1 MTTKMKTKAMTVRL
15 PMDLYEAGSKVAR
28 RRHVSLNRLVQD
40 SLRAVLKDEA
50 DKALY
55 DDFSLAA
62 LEKDEVDVEY
72 AFDAQRE
79 VVLRDEP

>member
-1 MTTKMKTKAMTVRL
+1 MATRTRTKAMTVRL
-15 PMDLYEAGSKVAR
+15 PMDLYEAGSRVAKR
-28 RRHVSLNRLVQD
+28 RRVSLNQLVQD

-55 DDFSLAA
+55 DDFTLAT
-62 LEKDEVDVEY
+62 LDKDEVDVEY
-72 AFDAQRE
+72 AFEAQRE

>member
-1 MTTKMKTKAMTVRL
+1 MATRTKTKAMTVRL
-15 PMDLYEAGSKVAR
+15 PIDLYEAGSKVAKR
-28 RRHVSLNRLVQD
+28 RRVSLNQLVQD

-55 DDFSLAA
+55 DDFTLAA
-62 LEKDEVDVEY
+62 LDKDEVDVEY
-72 AFDAQRE
+72 AFEAQRE

>member
-1 MTTKMKTKAMTVRL
+1 MATRAKTKAMTVRL
-15 PMDLYEAGSKVAR
+15 PLDLYEAGSKVAR

-55 DDFSLAA
+55 DDFTLVA
-62 LEKDEVDVEY
+62 LDKDEVDVEY
-72 AFDAQRE
+72 AVEAQRE
-79 VVLRDEP
+79 VVFRDEP

>member
-1 MTTKMKTKAMTVRL
+1 MATRTRTKAMTVRL
-15 PMDLYEAGSKVAR
+15 PMDLYEAGSRVAKR
-28 RRHVSLNRLVQD
+28 RRVSLNQLVQD

-55 DDFSLAA
+55 DDFTLAA
-62 LEKDEVDVEY
+62 LDKDEVDVEY
-72 AFDAQRE
+72 AFEAQRE